1 MAEIENNHVDEN
13 SKEERYVLSE
23 WGCLSLTLNDYGI
36 NTDKIPGRVGKHI
49 VEDFMELMCK
59 AGYIVKNESE
69 GEDKI

>member
-1 MAEIENNHVDEN
+1 MAGIENSYD
-13 SKEERYVLSE
+13 SKEENERYVLSE

-36 NTDKIPGRVGKHI
+36 NTDRIPGRVGKHI

-69 GEDKI
+69 GENCV